1 MQAKIEIHFKSGL
14 TVLGCVEAMGTEN
27 YNLVLK
33 PQDGASVMVHYNDG
47 RTVTFR
53 GEEVEAIIRQ
63 ELIEVEQPCKVCNNV
78 RSIYRYKVA
87 AELMDGTLGG
97 MVRDRPARFCPDCG
111 RPLTREASA
120 NWPPLATQQEAPHD
134 NTH

>member
-1 MQAKIEIHFKSGL
+1 MQAKIEIHFKSGFAVSGEGDEIQGDFYGIRPNSL
-14 TVLGCVEAMGTEN
+14 HRFVFT
-27 YNLVLK
+27 
-33 PQDGASVMVHYNDG
+33 DG
-47 RTVTFR
+47 RMVAFR
-53 GEEVEAIIRQ
+53 GEEVEAIIQQ
-63 ELIEVEQPCKVCNNV
+63 ELIETERPCKVCNNV
-78 RSIYRYKVA
+78 KSIYRYKVA
-87 AELMDGTLGG
+87 AELMDGTLGD